1 MNSTV
6 ITLSQ
11 PIMHGQTEI
20 TELELRPIIGKDM
33 IGLRFEIS
41 QRDNGVGLIIDADTA
56 FKLAYKLTGIPAG
69 VLAQMAAPR
78 CHRPVGGIAEFFALW
93 PLDWERLIAVVAYT
107 FRGGC
112 GDPLQMDLDTLLW
125 WFGAGRLAAKAA
137 AGLGSLKVRL

>member
-41 QRDNGVGLIIDADTA
+41 QRDNGVGLIIDADAA
-56 FKLAYKLTGIPAG
+56 FKLAYKLTGIPAC
-69 VLAQMAAPR
+69 VLAQMAAP
-78 CHRPVGGIAEFFALW
+78 
-93 PLDWERLIAVVAYT
+93 Y
-107 FRGGC
+107 
-112 GDPLQMDLDTLLW
+112 
-125 WFGAGRLAAKAA
+125 AA
-137 AGLGSLKVRL
+137 ALTLELQSFLLSGRWTGKD

>member
-41 QRDNGVGLIIDADTA
+41 QRDNGVGLIIDADAA
-56 FKLAYKLTGIPAG
+56 FKKAAPDAAALSLELQRFLLTGRWTG
-69 VLAQMAAPR
+69 K
-78 CHRPVGGIAEFFALW
+78 
-93 PLDWERLIAVVAYT
+93 D
-107 FRGGC
+107 
-112 GDPLQMDLDTLLW
+112 
-125 WFGAGRLAAKAA
+125 
-137 AGLGSLKVRL
+137 